1 MSRIGLALM
10 VVFALTAGI
19 QASEGEATGPAIGD
33 KAPAFSL
40 QGTDG
45 KTYTLD
51 NNLGKRPIVIAW
63 FPKAF
68 TSG

>member
-1 MSRIGLALM
+1 MSRIGLALI
-10 VVFALTAGI
+10 VVFALAGNI
-19 QASEGEATGPAIGD
+19 HGGEGEGAGPAVGD

-40 QGTDG
+40 EGSDG
-45 KTYTLD
+45 KEHTLD
-51 NNLGKRPIVIAW
+51 NHLGERPVVIAW